1 MKNQQRN
8 SENNERRP
16 KGIKK
21 KRQKKS
27 EIIFTKRLKQ
37 IHNIIIGYSK
47 EMWVDRTQAIENYL
61 KTSGIREEINKAKKE
76 ANKKRKDKI
85 NANKEI
91 DTELRDLQE
100 DSDQSEE
107 EEETSPIFEDI
118 LKHVTDTVILDFSK
132 ISKFKSEKIWKIIHC

>member
-16 KGIKK
+16 KGIQK